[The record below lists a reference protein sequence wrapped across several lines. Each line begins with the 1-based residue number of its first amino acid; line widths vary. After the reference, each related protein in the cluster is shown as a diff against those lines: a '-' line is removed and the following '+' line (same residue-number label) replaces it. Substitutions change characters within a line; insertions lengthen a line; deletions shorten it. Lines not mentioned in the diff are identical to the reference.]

1 MLGVVRTRS
10 SFWVV
15 LHREDRLRGVL
26 EPSDSAIVAI
36 CVAYFKA
43 RSCKTVRVNSEAM
56 VLRADIDAFT
66 IGRNNRMISAMVTK
80 LHFESAAAHS
90 QRQDLV
96 P

>member
-1 MLGVVRTRS
+1 MLGVVRARS

-43 RSCKTVRVNSEAM
+43 RSCKSTASPAM
-56 VLRADIDAFT
+56 AAKVTRA
-66 IGRNNRMISAMVTK
+66 
-80 LHFESAAAHS
+80 
-90 QRQDLV
+90 
-96 P
+96 